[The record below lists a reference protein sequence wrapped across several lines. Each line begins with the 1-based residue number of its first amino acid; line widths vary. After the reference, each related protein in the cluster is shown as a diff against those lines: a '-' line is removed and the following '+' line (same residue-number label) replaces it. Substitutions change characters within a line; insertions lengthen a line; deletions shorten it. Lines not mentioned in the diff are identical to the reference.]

1 MKNLLFFP
9 KITNSPRRCAGKPL
23 DVDQKHLLTR
33 YNHAQFMH
41 IITLVA
47 KETNFKEQFQ
57 LGQVYQIL
65 YFLIDVN
72 I

>member
-1 MKNLLFFP
+1 
-9 KITNSPRRCAGKPL
+9 
-23 DVDQKHLLTR
+23 
-33 YNHAQFMH
+33 MH